1 MKKFYQTP
9 FVERIPLIE
18 ASAIL
23 SGSND
28 VLGELKYNPVY
39 EEDFD
44 ELF

>member
-1 MKKFYQTP
+1 MKKFYQP
-9 FVERIPLIE
+9 PYVERIPLIE

-28 VLGELKYNPVY
+28 ALGRLKYSPVY